1 MAPLFMET
9 IILLLLAFGAGL
21 LVAWF
26 IWARAP
32 RDEF

>member
-9 IILLLLAFGAGL
+9 MILLFIAFGAGL

-26 IWARAP
+26 IWARTS